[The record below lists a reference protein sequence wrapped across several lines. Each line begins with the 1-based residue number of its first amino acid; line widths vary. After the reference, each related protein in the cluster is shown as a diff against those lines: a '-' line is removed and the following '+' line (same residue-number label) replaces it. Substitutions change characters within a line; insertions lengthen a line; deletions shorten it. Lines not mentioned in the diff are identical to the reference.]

1 MAGKEQWE
9 YVGHGAGLG
18 EEDDKHFDSMAER
31 CPFNFSIFQLHN
43 NYFHKGAFLEY
54 SPQPWSV
61 ACDTLDAAS
70 RDSFAPV
77 IMSLLIYVLED
88 HFHFLTLLV

>member
-1 MAGKEQWE
+1 MARG
-9 YVGHGAGLG
+9 GAVLG
-18 EEDDKHFDSMAER
+18 ETMTSTLTPWLTGVHSTFLSDVR
-31 CPFNFSIFQLHN
+31 FQQLN
-43 NYFHKGAFLEY
+43 NPFHKGAFLEY
-54 SPQPWSV
+54 SPQPWSF
-61 ACDTLDAAS
+61 ACDTFDAAS